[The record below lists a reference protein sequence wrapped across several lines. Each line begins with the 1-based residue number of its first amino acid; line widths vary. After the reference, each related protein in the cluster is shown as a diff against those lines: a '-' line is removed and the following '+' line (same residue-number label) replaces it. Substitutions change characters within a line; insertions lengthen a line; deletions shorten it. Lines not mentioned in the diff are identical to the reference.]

1 MTTEVD
7 IEKIRPYFTDDE
19 WENLPDFAKYRY
31 ANIKVN
37 YELMLNV
44 GLTPPIPEFLKAKPS
59 AQKPHVRDGSRTFAE
74 EPGLREAA
82 AQRYPKRDRKEIRYE
97 EESDDGGS
105 PGQVGAPAGVASS
118 GHRYPRRSRKVVD
131 YTEGDGDDSG
141 SEYLFCEDC
150 DQDYPGDCPVHGPL
164 THVEDTPVPE
174 GDPQRANKTVPDCL
188 VIRRSSIKGAQYGVF
203 AAKPLPKRL
212 YFGPYEG
219 VRVDSVDKGNGYA
232 WRVRGAGRS
241 FLVDARP
248 LDKSNWMRYVNCA
261 PSEAEQNVVAFE
273 RAGAVYY
280 RTRKPIEAYE
290 ELLVWYGNSFAREL
304 GLLKDRDAT
313 GKEDKENAGD
323 PRQQQERI
331 PCETCGV
338 VFLSREC
345 LDRHMR
351 DKHAEKP
358 QRKFR
363 CSQCS
368 YSSDR
373 SADVATHERTHTG
386 ERPFVCRLCRKG
398 FTLKGNLRKHQ
409 RAVHARE
416 RPHECEVCGQRFT
429 RASDLARHRRL
440 VHTRDGPSLA
450 CPQCGKGF
458 TRKDNLNAHL
468 LIHTGERPHACAT
481 CRARFTFAGNLK
493 KHVMVVHHR
502 QYPHRCPHCGMGFAV
517 VTHLRNHLRVRH
529 RGEEEGAAG
538 ESEE

>member
-19 WENLPDFAKYRY
+19 WENLPDYAKYRY

-82 AQRYPKRDRKEIRYE
+82 AQRYPKRDRKEIHYE

-105 PGQVGAPAGVASS
+105 PGQVGAPASAASS

-131 YTEGDGDDSG
+131 YTEGEGDDSG

-188 VIRRSSIKGAQYGVF
+188 VIRRSIIKGAQYGVF

-212 YFGPYEG
+212 CFGPYEG

-323 PRQQQERI
+323 PRQQQERF

-338 VFLSREC
+338 IFLSREC

-351 DKHAEKP
+351 DKHTEKP

-368 YSSDR
+368 YSSDN
-373 SADVATHERTHTG
+373 
-386 ERPFVCRLCRKG
+386 RKG
-398 FTLKGNLRKHQ
+398 FTLKGNLQRHQ

-429 RASDLARHRRL
+429 LASDLARHRRL

-458 TRKDNLNAHL
+458 TLKGNLDTHL

-481 CRARFTFAGNLK
+481 CGASFNRMGNMK

-502 QYPHRCPHCGMGFAV
+502 QYPHRCPHCGIGQESV
-517 VTHLRNHLRVRH
+517 RNLRKHLRARH
-529 RGEEEGAAG
+529 RGEGEGTAG